1 MFIGL
6 SVISILT
13 GTISAQLSS
22 AAIRGNIQSIYD
34 LKPSNII
41 CTPLPLYKTDYLV
54 QYNVGNYVAPTHTLQ
69 ECFDD
74 IKRGKADAV
83 FYDATA
89 LRYGVSRDLELRA
102 KFKVLPT
109 EHTIV
114 LGSVFPKTQAALP
127 NKLRFDEICLNFKER
142 ESAKFNAFYQRYFPS
157 NDFNEQDPITYNWPA
172 IGFAVAFL
180 ILYTLA
186 SMYDA
191 YRHGD
196 LDFIFPARFTKGT
209 PSGDEKKSKE
219 MDVDWKE
226 NKLARQD
233 HQSDGKGIEMIGV
246 EVMDNLPKDQHF
258 CNKKAEQLSPGSDD
272 MSNVHHMLHCQQN
285 NLEQI
290 LSILQKKNGNEGEIE
305 KKNLWVTTGKEH
317 EQQ

>member
-13 GTISAQLSS
+13 GTISAELSS

-54 QYNVGNYVAPTHTLQ
+54 QYNVGSYVAPTHTLQ

-127 NKLRFDEICLNFKER
+127 NKLRFFIH
-142 ESAKFNAFYQRYFPS
+142 
-157 NDFNEQDPITYNWPA
+157 
-172 IGFAVAFL
+172 V
-180 ILYTLA
+180 
-186 SMYDA
+186 MA
-191 YRHGD
+191 Y
-196 LDFIFPARFTKGT
+196 
-209 PSGDEKKSKE
+209 
-219 MDVDWKE
+219 
-226 NKLARQD
+226 
-233 HQSDGKGIEMIGV
+233 
-246 EVMDNLPKDQHF
+246 
-258 CNKKAEQLSPGSDD
+258 
-272 MSNVHHMLHCQQN
+272 
-285 NLEQI
+285 
-290 LSILQKKNGNEGEIE
+290 
-305 KKNLWVTTGKEH
+305 
-317 EQQ
+317 